1 MKNFAH
7 KEALLPQMASLVS
20 SITFKE
26 VLLIL
31 YKQLPKIEE
40 ESICPSLVLKLA
52 KILIPKLEKAITSKE
67 NYATIFHMNTDQK
80 YLTK

>member
-40 ESICPSLVLKLA
+40 ESSLD
-52 KILIPKLEKAITSKE
+52 S
-67 NYATIFHMNTDQK
+67 
-80 YLTK
+80 